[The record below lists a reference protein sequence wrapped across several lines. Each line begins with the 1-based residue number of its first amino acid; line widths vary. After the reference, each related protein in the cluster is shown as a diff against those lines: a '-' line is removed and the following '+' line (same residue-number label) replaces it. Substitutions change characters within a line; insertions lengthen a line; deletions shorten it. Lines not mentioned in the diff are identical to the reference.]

1 MRRVL
6 IFVVLATAVV
16 AAAFVIARPDPA
28 PELHFDASVPDDLRA
43 VAVEAWDGFLAAHP
57 ARVDC
62 IGPINM
68 SAAWELDNR
77 AEYRPATATLVIRV
91 PGTAPNLTN
100 DLTHE
105 FAHHVEFT
113 CPEHE
118 ELRPAFLA
126 AQGFPASA
134 DWFSGATVGDNAIR
148 AVCRSHLGGGSRSGV
163 VTTMAS
169 SFPTR
174 RPPSFADGPLNPES
188 DTPGSIPS

>member
-6 IFVVLATAVV
+6 VLIVIAAVV
-16 AAAFVIARPDPA
+16 GAAAFVLTRPEPG
-28 PELHFDASVPDDLRA
+28 PELRFDATVPDDLRA

-57 ARVDC
+57 AREAC
-62 IGPINM
+62 IGSLTM
-68 SAAWELDNR
+68 SAAWELDDR
-77 AEYRPATATLVIRV
+77 AEYRPATATMVIRV

-134 DWFSGATVGDNAIR
+134 EWFRGDTWETTPSEQYAEATAEAVLGRRTHHDGIFLTEAAVAVVRQWGSG
-148 AVCRSHLGGGSRSGV
+148 S
-163 VTTMAS
+163 
-169 SFPTR
+169 
-174 RPPSFADGPLNPES
+174 
-188 DTPGSIPS
+188 